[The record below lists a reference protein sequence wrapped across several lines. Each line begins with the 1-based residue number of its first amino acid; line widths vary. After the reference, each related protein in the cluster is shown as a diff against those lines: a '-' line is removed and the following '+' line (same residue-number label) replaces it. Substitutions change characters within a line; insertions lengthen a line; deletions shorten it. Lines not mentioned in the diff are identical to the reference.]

1 MGLPLGPP
9 MPFLYTL
16 ETICYKVVHLTLS
29 LITTGSMLMI
39 FLFCLPHQISYKPFE
54 IFKMVFM
61 LTCHL
66 HLKVK
71 SKIKCPFLMFRLLV
85 KVKHLRP
92 LSTANLTFAE
102 FFTHFDNFLPSAYN
116 FDAV

>member
-54 IFKMVFM
+54 IF
-61 LTCHL
+61 
-66 HLKVK
+66 
-71 SKIKCPFLMFRLLV
+71 
-85 KVKHLRP
+85 
-92 LSTANLTFAE
+92 
-102 FFTHFDNFLPSAYN
+102 
-116 FDAV
+116 